1 MENETLNV
9 NANATPATP
18 IVETVQVAE
27 AVTPPPTSPTTTPFN
42 SAALESLNDEEREL
56 FNMSKDLNDYEIG
69 TLPPDMRKEI
79 LDLREKLK
87 GGDSAAAEEVKP
99 EDTVQTTGET
109 ADTPAVANPEAVPD
123 VDKTDEIIRRL
134 TEENRKL
141 NARYESLKGKYN
153 AEVKNVR
160 KSEPPAAAAPEAEHA
175 SADMTDDDIAKF
187 AEAEGVDSD
196 VALALA
202 KIVRKIQGNNQAVAN
217 PQGVDASTAERVNEL
232 YYARQN
238 ELFDAAIR
246 RECGSIGLNDVNSHP
261 LFPSYAREL
270 VDENG
275 VTAWDAIIEARNG
288 NDHASAAAIIK
299 QVCDQMDKDDMWNLT
314 SRHTAKSAVAVPV
327 PATVNTPS
335 AGAGLPADKQSTVVK
350 PSAVTPHSASGVS
363 AQGLHTARTLE
374 DVSREYDQLEKQFR
388 RTGDSTLVPRM
399 AQLSKEFGRLAA
411 AQMHRT
417 Q

>member
-1 MENETLNV
+1 
-9 NANATPATP
+9 
-18 IVETVQVAE
+18 
-27 AVTPPPTSPTTTPFN
+27 
-42 SAALESLNDEEREL
+42 
-56 FNMSKDLNDYEIG
+56 
-69 TLPPDMRKEI
+69 
-79 LDLREKLK
+79 
-87 GGDSAAAEEVKP
+87 
-99 EDTVQTTGET
+99 
-109 ADTPAVANPEAVPD
+109 
-123 VDKTDEIIRRL
+123 L

-160 KSEPPAAAAPEAEHA
+160 KSEPTAAAGTENNSEAPTA
-175 SADMTDDDIAKF
+175 ADSGMSDDDIAKF
-187 AEAEGVDSD
+187 AEEEGIDAD
-196 VALALA
+196 VALTLA
-202 KIVRKIQGNNQAVAN
+202 KLARRFQNNGNTSSA
-217 PQGVDASTAERVNEL
+217 VDANTAERVNEL

-246 RECGSIGLNDVNSHP
+246 KECGGIGLNEVNTHP

-314 SRHTAKSAVAVPV
+314 SRHTGKSAVSV
-327 PATVNTPS
+327 PAATTVVNTPS
-335 AGAGLPADKQSTVVK
+335 AGAGLPADKPTVVK

-363 AQGLHTARTLE
+363 TTLHTARSID

-411 AQMHRT
+411 AQMHNR
-417 Q
+417 QP